1 MIGKIARIV
10 KMYYDIQIMPENSSS
25 QANSKNEL
33 SEKLKNLLVERQQ
46 VKEQIRE
53 TEKQIDH
60 LQNNTSQSG

>member
-1 MIGKIARIV
+1 MS
-10 KMYYDIQIMPENSSS
+10 ENSGS

-33 SEKLKNLLVERQQ
+33 SEKLKDLLVERQQ

-53 TEKQIDH
+53 TEKQIDR